1 MRLPYVTEE
10 RLPSGA
16 IRYRYRRGAVKVTLT
31 GEPGSREFLDHYT
44 SLRDGVPLPVSKAVK
59 DSVEWLVGLY
69 LADLERRVGNR
80 LASPLTLKGH
90 RHHLSRLIG
99 EYGQHDAN
107 MPRSALVKLHDKL
120 GATPGAAD
128 NLLKAVSA
136 LYKWAIRRDLV
147 KCDNPARDVQR
158 NRRKTDGFTPW
169 VADDFARYLEQHG
182 PGTMARR
189 ALILAMA
196 TTGRRGDLCVLGR
209 QNEVQVAGRTWLRWK
224 QAKAPHGLVEM
235 PMSAA
240 LLAEVRGSGNMTY
253 LINSYGAPFSVAGLG
268 NRFRKWCDEA
278 GLDQKSLH
286 GVRKGL
292 SAMLTGQ
299 GASTTEIDVLLGHEM
314 GSAETRIYV
323 RSAERARLAETV
335 MARVD
340 AMVIV
345 PRLTH
350 AGQDVLK

>member
-10 RLPSGA
+10 CLPSGT
-16 IRYRYRRGAVKVTLT
+16 IRYRFRRGGTKVTLR

-44 SLRDGVPLPVSKAVK
+44 SLRDGVPVPVSRAVK
-59 DSVEWLVGLY
+59 GSVEWLVGLY
-69 LADLERRVGNR
+69 LDDLDRRVGNR

-90 RHHLSRLIG
+90 RHHLARLIA
-99 EYGQHDAN
+99 EYGRKDAN
-107 MPRSALVKLHDKL
+107 MPQAELVKFHDKL

-128 NLLKAVSA
+128 NMLKAVSA
-136 LYKWAIRRDLV
+136 LYKWAIRRDYV
-147 KCDNPARDVQR
+147 RCQNPARDVQR
-158 NRRKTDGFTPW
+158 IRKKTDGFTPW
-169 VADDFARYLEQHG
+169 TAEDFASFLDKHG

-196 TTGRRGDLCVLGR
+196 TTARRGDLCVLGR
-209 QNEVQVAGRTWLRWK
+209 QNEVQIAGRTWLRWK

-240 LLAEVRGSGNMTY
+240 LISDLRGSGNMTY
-253 LINSYGAPFSVAGLG
+253 LLNGYGAPFTVAGLG

-278 GLDQKSLH
+278 GLARKSLH
-286 GVRKGL
+286 GIRKGL

-314 GSAETRIYV
+314 GSQETRVYI
-323 RSAERARLAETV
+323 RSAERARLAESV
-335 MARVD
+335 ISRVD
-340 AMVIV
+340 AMVID
-345 PRLTH
+345 PRL
-350 AGQDVLK
+350 